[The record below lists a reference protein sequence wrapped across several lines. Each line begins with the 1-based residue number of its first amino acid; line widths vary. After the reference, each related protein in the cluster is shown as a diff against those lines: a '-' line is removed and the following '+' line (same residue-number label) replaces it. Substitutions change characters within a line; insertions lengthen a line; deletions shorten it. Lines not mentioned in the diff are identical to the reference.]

1 MQCSELQC
9 VEVQCG
15 ARNIILQAR
24 VIVTQAGFDG
34 AGSGVQE
41 GTLVTL
47 PVLQTQTLPVEKLWL
62 QQMDHWGEGCL
73 YSTEVYFTVI

>member
-34 AGSGVQE
+34 ARSEVQE

-47 PVLQTQTLPVEKLWL
+47 PVPQNQTLLVERLWL
-62 QQMDHWGEGCL
+62 QHVDHWGEGC
-73 YSTEVYFTVI
+73 E